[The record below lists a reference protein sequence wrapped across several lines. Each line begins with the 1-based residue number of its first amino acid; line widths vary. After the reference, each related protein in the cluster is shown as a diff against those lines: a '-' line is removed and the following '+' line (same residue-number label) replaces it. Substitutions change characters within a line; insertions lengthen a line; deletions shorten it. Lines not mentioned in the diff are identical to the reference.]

1 MLLKVLFLCAVLT
14 GNLFSTELFA
24 KSGDEKAILPKQL
37 IDVYGKTVDIA
48 KLANEKKL
56 FVVTLKATWCSVC
69 FKQLLRLK
77 TRLTELR
84 ICGATFIV
92 LSPGP
97 AEELK
102 KIQKRSKFPYPFVED
117 KGLTLARK
125 LKLQIAVDQIQPA
138 IFAVNKKR
146 EIAWMQLGRN
156 GSYYGDKELQEYL
169 DCDFELALQF

>member
-1 MLLKVLFLCAVLT
+1 MLLKVAVLT
-14 GNLFSTELFA
+14 LSLLFLELIA
-24 KSGDEKAILPKQL
+24 RPGDEKSILPKQL
-37 IDVYGKTVDIA
+37 TDIEGKTIDIA
-48 KLANEKKL
+48 KLANDKKL
-56 FVVTLKATWCSVC
+56 FFVTLKATWCSVC

-97 AEELK
+97 ADELK
-102 KIQKRSKFPYPFVED
+102 KIQKRSEFPYPFVED
-117 KGLTLARK
+117 KGLALAKK
-125 LKLQIAVDQIQPA
+125 LKLQIAADQIQPA

-146 EIAWMQLGRN
+146 KIAWMQLGRN

-169 DCDFELALQF
+169 DCEFELAVQY